1 MIVVENKEALARIRT
16 RCEKE
21 PFPKLLGIEVL
32 EIKPGYARV
41 AMQFK
46 PEMQNIFGM
55 LHGGAVFSMLDEAF
69 QLACNAHGEV
79 AVAQQVSTY
88 FLAAAKPGAFL
99 IAEAKEVNATRKTAL
114 YEVRVFEREGGRV
127 LATAQ
132 AMAYRKGGS
141 LPFDEKGDLAQGPD
155 SNAPGSRQ

>member
-1 MIVVENKEALARIRT
+1 MSENKDSLVGIRAR
-16 RCEKE
+16 CKKE
-21 PFPKLLGIEVL
+21 PYPKLLGIEVL

-41 AMQFK
+41 SMQFK

-55 LHGGAVFSMLDEAF
+55 LHGGAIFSLLDEAF
-69 QLACNAHGEV
+69 QLACNARGEV

-88 FLAAAKPGAFL
+88 FLAAAHPGALL

-114 YEVRVFEREGGRV
+114 YEVRVFEAEDNRV

-141 LPFDEKGDLAQGPD
+141 LPFDDKGELKL
-155 SNAPGSRQ
+155 